1 MRKEYLFFLAFHWII
16 VQPGFSQ
23 SASFSLAEAIQY
35 ANNNHLDIKND
46 LLNIE
51 DAKSNIK
58 EFTSIGMPKL
68 TGNLD
73 YQHFI
78 DLPTSIL
85 PQGSFFE
92 GDPDQNIPPNPPEDL
107 KVQFGVKNNIT
118 AGLNLDILLFDGSFF
133 VGLRA
138 ARVFKE
144 VVAQQA
150 DITKENLGINVAKAY
165 LGVVVAM
172 RNQEIVTKNI
182 QNLEKLLYETEVTF
196 QNGFVEKLDVDRL
209 ELSLANLLVEHEKIT
224 SLIEISK
231 NVLKFSMGYPMEQA
245 ITVTETLDDLMITDY
260 EKTTFSNV
268 DPVYDERADY
278 RTLIQTNDLL
288 GLNIKQLK
296 FQYIPTIRAFGSYSQ
311 VLQGNQIN
319 SGVWFPTTIVGLSLN
334 LPIFDGFEKSAKIQ
348 RAKIAVDQN
357 ALTIQNLER
366 AIDMEV
372 NNAKLA
378 FRNALKSV
386 NTTLNNQNLAQK
398 IYDTTLIKYREGVGS
413 SLEVNQAERELY
425 TAQGNHINAL
435 YDLLIAKVDMEKALG
450 KF

>member
-268 DPVYDERADY
+268 EPVYDERADY